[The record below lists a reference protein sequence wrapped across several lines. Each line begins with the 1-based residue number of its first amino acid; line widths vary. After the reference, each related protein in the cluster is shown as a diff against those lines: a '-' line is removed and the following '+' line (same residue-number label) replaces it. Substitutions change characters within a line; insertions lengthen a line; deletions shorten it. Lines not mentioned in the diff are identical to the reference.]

1 VDLLDF
7 YQEQIVAFDREIE
20 VCLGGFPDQTAGHTL
35 PAKPRTTKP
44 NRTAPTFDV
53 RTHLYRLTGVDLT
66 RIDGIDA
73 PTALKVVAETGLDMS
88 RWPSDKHFASWL
100 TLAPGTKVSG
110 GKTLSGRTK
119 PSASRAA
126 AALRLAA
133 RSLHHSKSALGA
145 FFRRLK
151 TRLGAPK
158 AITATAHKLARLI
171 YRMLKCG
178 TDYVDQCVPT
188 VRAKAPVLLSANVPP
203 SGKGRLHAGRRCS
216 HAVHRARDQRM

>member
-1 VDLLDF
+1 MDLLDF
-7 YQEQIVAFDREIE
+7 YQQADRGLRSRDRG
-20 VCLGGFPDQTAGHTL
+20 VPRRLRPPDRGPH
-35 PAKPRTTKP
+35 
-44 NRTAPTFDV
+44 APGQAAHDQAEPYGPPFDV

-145 FFRRLK
+145 FFRRL
-151 TRLGAPK
+151 
-158 AITATAHKLARLI
+158 
-171 YRMLKCG
+171 
-178 TDYVDQCVPT
+178 
-188 VRAKAPVLLSANVPP
+188 
-203 SGKGRLHAGRRCS
+203 
-216 HAVHRARDQRM
+216 

>member
-1 VDLLDF
+1 M
-7 YQEQIVAFDREIE
+7 R
-20 VCLGGFPDQTAGHTL
+20 
-35 PAKPRTTKP
+35 
-44 NRTAPTFDV
+44 
-53 RTHLYRLTGVDLT
+53 
-66 RIDGIDA
+66 
-73 PTALKVVAETGLDMS
+73 
-88 RWPSDKHFASWL
+88 RWPSEKHFASWL
-100 TLAPGTKVSG
+100 TLAPGTQVSG

-178 TDYVDQCVPT
+178 HQAASADRRQ
-188 VRAKAPVLLSANVPP
+188 PVLRHLAEGLEGEVHRGHGHPAP
-203 SGKGRLHAGRRCS
+203 DGARRERAIAGPHRRGRRARRRQVDGDEAA
-216 HAVHRARDQRM
+216 HARASSPGSMMIRLGRRPPVAGALPEAPAHRLAHLALQLTT